1 MNQKKIKGRHFIY
14 EYQKIKY
21 MKKILIVEDEEFLVT
36 AMKDNLEA
44 EGCTVDTAQNGE
56 EAIERIKKERPNL
69 ILLDLLMPK
78 RDGFYVL
85 EEVKKNPKWK
95 LIPIIVLSNLGGDAE
110 IKRALE
116 MGADDYFVK
125 SQHPIEEVIEK
136 VKECLEGKKSVKP
149 IN

>member
-1 MNQKKIKGRHFIY
+1 MNH
-14 EYQKIKY
+14 
-21 MKKILIVEDEEFLVT
+21 ILVVEDEGFLVR
-36 AMKDNLEA
+36 ALKDNLET
-44 EGCTVDTAQNGE
+44 EGCSVGMATNGD
-56 EAIERIKKERPNL
+56 EAMKRIKEKRPDL

-85 EEVKKNPKWK
+85 EEVKKNLELK

-125 SQHPIEEVIEK
+125 SQHPIQEVIEK
-136 VKECLEGKKSVKP
+136 VKDYLEGRQTVKSFS
-149 IN
+149 

>member
-1 MNQKKIKGRHFIY
+1 M
-14 EYQKIKY
+14 KY
-21 MKKILIVEDEEFLVT
+21 ILIVEDEEFLSL
-36 AMKDNLEA
+36 ALKDNLTA
-44 EGCTVDTAQNGE
+44 EGSTVDIAANGD
-56 EAIERIKKERPNL
+56 EAVEHIRKKKPDL

-85 EEVKKNPKWK
+85 EEVKKNPEWK

-136 VKECLEGKKSVKP
+136 VKDYLEGRKQSKTR
-149 IN
+149 

>member
-1 MNQKKIKGRHFIY
+1 
-14 EYQKIKY
+14 
-21 MKKILIVEDEEFLVT
+21 MKNILIVEDEEFLSL
-36 AMKDNLEA
+36 ALKDNLTA
-44 EGCTVDTAQNGE
+44 EGSTVDIAANGD
-56 EAIERIKKERPNL
+56 EAVEHIRKKKPDL

-85 EEVKKNPKWK
+85 EEVKKNPEWK
-95 LIPIIVLSNLGGDAE
+95 LIPVLVLSNLGGDAE

-136 VKECLEGKKSVKP
+136 IKDYLEGRKQSKTR
-149 IN
+149 